1 MGIGYLLGGL
11 ACLAY
16 MIGVGF
22 FGGIK
27 KSPKILKMAKDKVNK
42 NMTDKAAARMCLII
56 GGIVGAAGI
65 FLLIFG
71 AVTHNA

>member
-1 MGIGYLLGGL
+1 MGIGYLLGGI
-11 ACLAY
+11 ACVAY

-42 NMTDKAAARMCLII
+42 NMTDKSAARMCLIM
-56 GGIVGAAGI
+56 GGIIGAVGI
-65 FLLIFG
+65 FLFVYG
-71 AVTHNA
+71 GVTA